1 MNTSLYHDSAES
13 IDWNEV
19 WQERRRRNRE
29 SREESGEDRRWE
41 KPEQARRYAEEAD
54 TSYQRRVNETLEL
67 LPLFPGARVLDIGSG
82 PGTLTIPMARIVTEV
97 IAVEPA
103 EGMGRLLLERAA
115 HAGLANIRWV
125 AKRWEDVIPDTD
137 LDPPYDIVLASFSL
151 GMDDLRSALRKMDR
165 ISSGWVFLFS
175 FADMPLRERMCV
187 EIWQDLHGRKYLP
200 SPKIDVVWNLLHQ
213 EGILA
218 NVAIRPLEKT
228 YRFGDMEPATSFFA
242 RRFGASGPAGS
253 AILRDYLTGVNQASD
268 GTFLLQ
274 KMTAYAAV
282 WWEKEGKMRF

>member
-1 MNTSLYHDSAES
+1 MYTTLYHDPAES

-54 TSYQRRVNETLEL
+54 TSYQRRVEETLEL
-67 LPLFPGARVLDIGSG
+67 LPLFSGARVLDIGSG
-82 PGTLTIPMARIVTEV
+82 PGTLAIPMARIALGVTS
-97 IAVEPA
+97 VEPA
-103 EGMGRLLLERAA
+103 EGMRRLLMERAS
-115 HAGLANIRWV
+115 HAGLENIRWV
-125 AKRWEDVIPDTD
+125 AKRWEDVDPDTD

-165 ISSGWVFLFS
+165 VSSGGVFLFS
-175 FADMPLRERMCV
+175 FADLPLWERMCV
-187 EIWQDLHGRKYLP
+187 EIWQDLHGWEYLP

-213 EGILA
+213 AGILA
-218 NVAIRPLEKT
+218 NIVFRPLEKT
-228 YRFGDMEPATSFFA
+228 YRFGDLDEAVSFFA
-242 RRFGASGPAGS
+242 RRLGASGPGGC

-274 KMTAYAAV
+274 KMTTYAAV
-282 WWEKEGKMRF
+282 WWEKGGKMRF